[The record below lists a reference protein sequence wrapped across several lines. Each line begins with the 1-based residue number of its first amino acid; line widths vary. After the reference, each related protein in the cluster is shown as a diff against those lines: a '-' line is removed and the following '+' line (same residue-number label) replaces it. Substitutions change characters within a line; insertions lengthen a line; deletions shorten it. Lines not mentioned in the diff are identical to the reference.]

1 MKARAVE
8 VVITVLCLVAAG
20 AVAYFML
27 RPGPCDGVKCPEGTY
42 PMEQGAGL
50 FTSRCSCI
58 GHPKD
63 P

>member
-1 MKARAVE
+1 M
-8 VVITVLCLVAAG
+8 ITVLCLAAAG
-20 AVAYFML
+20 AVTYFML
-27 RPGPCDGVKCPEGTY
+27 RPAPCDGVKCPEGTY

-58 GHPKD
+58 GRPKG